1 MDSNAIKEIIRAMSW
16 AGIFFFLVSTFSNSK
31 AIPERIKLKAV
42 VGAILF
48 DMFPLN
54 PSGIGVLKKM
64 VSIEIFNSETLE
76 IIRNK
81 PVNMIIQANT
91 LPHNIFFGTG
101 GFVARSK
108 KETPEKI
115 NAMAVA
121 GFIAK
126 NTGIGR
132 FRKLIVICQPINAIV
147 AIIITM

>member
-1 MDSNAIKEIIRAMSW
+1 MRAINW

-42 VGAILF
+42 FGAILF
-48 DMFPLN
+48 EMFPLN
-54 PSGIGVLKKM
+54 SPGRGVLKKI
-64 VSIEIFNSETLE
+64 VSIGIFNSETLE

-101 GFVARSK
+101 VFVARSK

-115 NAMAVA
+115 NAMAVT

-132 FRKLIVICQPINAIV
+132 FRKLVVICQPINTRI
-147 AIIITM
+147 AIIITT